1 MSAPEV
7 RLVIDGREV
16 SAPSGTLL
24 VDAAK
29 RAGIEVPV
37 FCYHP
42 KLEPVGMCRMCLV
55 EIGRPERDR
64 ATGDW
69 ARDAEGKPRV
79 RFGGKLETACTTP
92 VGEGWEVR
100 VASEPARQGR
110 KEIVEFLL
118 TSHPLDCPICDKGGE
133 CPLQDLTMDHGAGKS
148 RFLVHDKIDLAKRVP
163 LGELIFLDRERC
175 IQCARCTRFQ
185 DEIVGEPVIGFE
197 LRGRE
202 FQIVTYS
209 DPGFDS
215 YFSGNTTDICPV
227 GALTTADF
235 RFEARPWE
243 LRSAASVCPH
253 CPVGCN
259 VILQV
264 RRQPHAEGRITV
276 QRVMPRQNESVNEI
290 WMCDKGRFG
299 HHFAS
304 SPERI
309 LRPLIRD
316 GDTLVEA
323 DWDQAVAGA
332 AEGIQAAG
340 IDVFGLAGGRAS
352 TEDLFQFRKL
362 VEALGGQA
370 TLFES
375 LGGGEIVEQFG
386 AGPGTDLA
394 RLGQGDAVLIVATDL
409 HEEAPIWWLRLK
421 QAADRGASV
430 VTLGGRALPQDRF
443 AQVVLHFPYPDIL
456 TTARKLGEA
465 AHGGTSS
472 PKDEATEL
480 ARAAE
485 ILSGSRNL
493 LIFYGSEGLS
503 QTDSEELARVC
514 GAWIRESG
522 RVGRPQNGL
531 IPVWPHANSQGAFAV
546 GLRSSPVDLPA
557 RLAAKAV
564 YLMAADPAAEDP
576 SLAAA
581 LDAAGFVVVQELFLT
596 ESARRADVV
605 FPVQAFSER
614 EGSYL
619 NGERRLQR
627 TYPAVPPQPE
637 ARQDWRI
644 LADVGAHLGVEL
656 ESRSAAALLNQMAS
670 ELPVFRGVDYQA
682 LSGPETQW
690 PPVGGRDLY
699 FGGTAFANA
708 QGVGVSLPLQA
719 EEAEVVSSPNLPG
732 KESAS
737 GGIWLVPIHRLYDRA
752 TTLLPSAVL
761 HPRMVSAEVR
771 LHPDDARDLGIA
783 PGSEVELRSNGRSAR
798 ARAVADETTP
808 RGAALAPRS
817 VGLPF
822 SQPTPIEIRRAGE
835 A

>member
-1 MSAPEV
+1 
-7 RLVIDGREV
+7 LVIDGRDV
-16 SAPSGTLL
+16 SVPSGTLL

-69 ARDAEGKPRV
+69 ARDADGKPRV

-133 CPLQDLTMDHGAGKS
+133 CPLQELTMDHGAGKS
-148 RFLVHDKIDLAKRVP
+148 RFLFQDKIDLAKHVP
-163 LGELIFLDRERC
+163 LGDLIFLDRERC

-185 DEIVGEPVIGFE
+185 DEIVGEAVIGFE

-202 FQIVTYS
+202 LQIVTYS

-253 CPVGCN
+253 CAVGCN
-259 VILQV
+259 VTLQV
-264 RRQPHAEGRITV
+264 RRQPHADGRMTV
-276 QRVMPRQNESVNEI
+276 QRVMPRQNEAVNEI

-299 HHFAS
+299 HHFAA

-309 LRPLIRD
+309 LRPRVRD
-316 GDTLVEA
+316 GDALVETS
-323 DWDQAVAGA
+323 WDQALARA
-332 AEGIQAAG
+332 AEGLRAAG
-340 IDVFGLAGGRAS
+340 GDVFGLAGGRAS
-352 TEDLFQFRKL
+352 TEDLFQFRRL
-362 VEALGGQA
+362 VETLGGHA
-370 TLFES
+370 ALFES
-375 LGGGEIVEQFG
+375 MGGGEFVEQFG
-386 AGPGTDLA
+386 AGPGTNLA
-394 RLGQGDAVLIVATDL
+394 RLGRGDAVLIVATDL

-421 QAADRGASV
+421 QAAERGASV
-430 VTLGGRALPQDRF
+430 ITLGGRALPQDRF
-443 AQVVLHFPYPDIL
+443 AQVGLHVPYSDIL
-456 TTARKLGEA
+456 STAGRLAEA
-465 AHGGTSS
+465 AQGGSS
-472 PKDEATEL
+472 PPVDGAMEL

-485 ILSGSRNL
+485 ILSGSNNL
-493 LIFYGSEGLS
+493 LIFFGCEGLS
-503 QTDSEELARVC
+503 HTDSEDLARVC
-514 GAWIRESG
+514 GAWVRRSG
-522 RVGRPQNGL
+522 RIGRPQNGL
-531 IPVWPHANSQGAFAV
+531 IAVWPHANSQGAFAV
-546 GLRSSPVDLPA
+546 GLRTSPEDLSA
-557 RLAAKAV
+557 RLRAKAV
-564 YLMAADPAAEDP
+564 YLMAADPAEDP
-576 SLAAA
+576 NLAAS
-581 LDAAGFVVVQELFLT
+581 LDSAGFVVVQELFLT

-605 FPVQAFSER
+605 FPAQAFSER

-627 TYPAVPPQPE
+627 TYPSVPPRPE
-637 ARQDWRI
+637 ARQDWQI
-644 LADVGAHLGVEL
+644 LSDVGAQLGVEL
-656 ESRSAAALLNQMAS
+656 EGRSAGSLLSQIAS
-670 ELPVFRGVDYQA
+670 EIPVFRGVDYQA
-682 LSGPETQW
+682 LSGTEDQW

-708 QGVGVSLPLQA
+708 QGVGVPLPLHTG
-719 EEAEVVSSPNLPG
+719 EAEVASSSRSTVEAAPP
-732 KESAS
+732 
-737 GGIWLVPIHRLYDRA
+737 GIWLVPIHRLYDRA

-771 LHPDDARDLGIA
+771 LNPEDARNLGIA
-783 PGSEVELRSNGRSAR
+783 AGSEIELRSNGRSAR
-798 ARAVADETTP
+798 ARAVADEATP
-808 RGAALAPRS
+808 RGVALAPHS

-822 SQPTPIEIRRAGE
+822 SEPTRIEIHRAGE